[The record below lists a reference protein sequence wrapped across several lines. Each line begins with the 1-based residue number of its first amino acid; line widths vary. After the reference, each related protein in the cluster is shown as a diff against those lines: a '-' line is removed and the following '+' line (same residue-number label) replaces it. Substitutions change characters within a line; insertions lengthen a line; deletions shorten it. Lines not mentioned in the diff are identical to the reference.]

1 MSGRREGSSSFQGG
15 NVPSW
20 GGEKGQE
27 REDNQPLSDG
37 GGLCVP
43 CMEALSATQEEEEE
57 EEREASPKPAA
68 NLGQ

>member
-1 MSGRREGSSSFQGG
+1 MFPPG
-15 NVPSW
+15 

-57 EEREASPKPAA
+57 EREASPKPAA
-68 NLGQ
+68 NLRQ